1 MPPRPESI
9 NPTQPPGGNGQ
20 LRVQRDSRAC
30 KPALPRALPLPPHAS
45 PRRRQSDA
53 GLPAPPFRGPT
64 ERRAERREGGGSAR
78 LPRAQ
83 RGAGGRAERVG
94 SGNARVPRPRRGANE
109 RDGKSRVCG
118 AGGGSGGGDSVSPLK
133 GARAATWRWERG
145 ACLPPPRPR
154 AARGGGQ
161 RGARPALAWAT
172 RGGGSA
178 RRGPARQQPRQR
190 AAARGARGRGPPG
203 GGGGGMARPAETEWQ
218 RAEVGAGPR
227 GRAGPSLRWRPSEA
241 KRGAGGPGGA
251 PRARARSL
259 GAAVGAEV
267 GGRALGRRAR
277 SLGGSEPSRGGPGP
291 GLPRG
296 GAQCACARP
305 ALPAACCAV
314 PRSAGRRR
322 AAPRWLT
329 HPAAGS
335 GGGRGAALGPRR
347 WARNRRRGGGG
358 GGGGWATE
366 GGRRRGADRQ
376 GWSACV
382 RVRRW
387 RRCV

>member
-1 MPPRPESI
+1 MPPRSKSI
-9 NPTQPPGGNGQ
+9 NPTQPPGGNGH
-20 LRVQRDSRAC
+20 LRVRRDNRVRARASRR
-30 KPALPRALPLPPHAS
+30 P
-45 PRRRQSDA
+45 
-53 GLPAPPFRGPT
+53 PAPTSRLAA
-64 ERRAERREGGGSAR
+64 AERRGAAGASVPWPHGADSGTAR
-78 LPRAQ
+78 GRRERATPACAASERTEAEPYELAAVTNEPR
-83 RGAGGRAERVG
+83 GRV
-94 SGNARVPRPRRGANE
+94 ANE
-109 RDGKSRVCG
+109 RDGKSRG

-203 GGGGGMARPAETEWQ
+203 GGSGGGGGMARPAEAEWQ

-227 GRAGPSLRWRPSEA
+227 GRAGPSLRWRPGEA
-241 KRGAGGPGGA
+241 KRGAGGPGGGA

-305 ALPAACCAV
+305 ALPAARCAP

-322 AAPRWLT
+322 AAPR
-329 HPAAGS
+329 
-335 GGGRGAALGPRR
+335 
-347 WARNRRRGGGG
+347 
-358 GGGGWATE
+358 
-366 GGRRRGADRQ
+366 
-376 GWSACV
+376 
-382 RVRRW
+382 
-387 RRCV
+387 